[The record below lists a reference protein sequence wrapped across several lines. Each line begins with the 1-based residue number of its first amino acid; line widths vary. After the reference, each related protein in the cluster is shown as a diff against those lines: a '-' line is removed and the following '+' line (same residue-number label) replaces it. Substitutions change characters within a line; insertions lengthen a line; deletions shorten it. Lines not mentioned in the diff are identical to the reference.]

1 MQEEEFTKKDQGL
14 PLDAHTLLPSY
25 SSQLR
30 SPGSFRPLL
39 DTQLTPWD
47 LLSLRHVSENLFP
60 EDTWPSPTRPLQDPE
75 AASLAEGGPLLDH

>member
-1 MQEEEFTKKDQGL
+1 MQEEEFTQKRPGAAPGCPHLAPKL
-14 PLDAHTLLPSY
+14 C
-25 SSQLR
+25 

-39 DTQLTPWD
+39 DTELTPWD

-75 AASLAEGGPLLDH
+75 EASLAEGGPRLDH